1 MPNPNHVPA
10 KNPDLNGNVPE
21 ESPVAVIAIDV
32 INDLEF
38 EGGEKL
44 REPALAMARNLA
56 PLLDRA
62 RQAGVPVIYANDNFG
77 KWRSDFRLLLEH
89 CLDDNVRGREVAEQL
104 RPGADDYFVLK
115 PKHSAFFATT
125 LDTLLAYLK
134 ARTLILAGIATDSCV
149 LATAIDADMRDLH
162 IIIAQDCVAAMTP
175 QRHTR
180 ALAELRETFD
190 VRTVDGADIDF
201 AAIAKDSGANST
213 STSARGRATRS

>member
-201 AAIAKDSGANST
+201 DQLANDSGASST